1 MMWAPYFAFT
11 PAAKNYLP
19 TVVGSA
25 LRATAKFLRRLEAL
39 PLIEATGNYIASPR
53 GEDCSR
59 ENEKGSFA
67 EVQQRPQGAKVRLP
81 SIRPLGGDLGLK

>member
-25 LRATAKFLRRLEAL
+25 LRATAKFLRQLEAL
-39 PLIEATGNYIASPR
+39 PLMGSGGNCIASPS
-53 GEDCSR
+53 GEDCLR
-59 ENEKGSFA
+59 ENERGEF
-67 EVQQRPQGAKVRLP
+67 R
-81 SIRPLGGDLGLK
+81 